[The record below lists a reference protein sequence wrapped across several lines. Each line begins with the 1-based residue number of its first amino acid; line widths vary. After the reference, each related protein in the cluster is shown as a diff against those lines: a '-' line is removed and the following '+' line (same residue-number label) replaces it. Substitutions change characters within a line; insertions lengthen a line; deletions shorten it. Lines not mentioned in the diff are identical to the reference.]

1 MTNSQSVRKPRI
13 QVVDAI
19 RGFALFGIL
28 ILHAI
33 EHFELCRYPET
44 SSGFLTWSDPA
55 IFKALFFIFG
65 GKAYSMFSIMFGFSF
80 FIQMDNQAGK
90 GVDFRMRFI
99 WRLVVL
105 FVFGYLH
112 ALMYQGDVLTVFAL
126 LGLPLVLMYKLT
138 NKVLIWLCVLFLIQ
152 IPTLYN
158 IILSFLDPGF
168 VFQQDWSIFEH
179 AFQTFAEG
187 SFQEVIRFNSFS
199 GHLAKWT
206 FTYNTGRY
214 LQMVGLF
221 IIGILLGRYKFFEN
235 IDKNKRLVFR
245 IFAGSVIGFVILY
258 SIQFAL
264 PVLKLYDTQTG
275 LIGSLSTSW
284 ANLFFTSLLVSGFI
298 LIYLAFRERNKFN
311 LLASYGRMSLTN
323 YVLQP
328 LIGVLVFYGY
338 GLGMYQYMGV
348 TISLGYGI
356 LFFILQLLFCKYWF
370 RYFYYGPLEWLW
382 RAITFFDFNI
392 KFKRIS
398 P

>member
-1 MTNSQSVRKPRI
+1 
-13 QVVDAI
+13 
-19 RGFALFGIL
+19 
-28 ILHAI
+28 
-33 EHFELCRYPET
+33 
-44 SSGFLTWSDPA
+44 
-55 IFKALFFIFG
+55 
-65 GKAYSMFSIMFGFSF
+65 
-80 FIQMDNQAGK
+80 
-90 GVDFRMRFI
+90 
-99 WRLVVL
+99 
-105 FVFGYLH
+105 
-112 ALMYQGDVLTVFAL
+112 
-126 LGLPLVLMYKLT
+126 
-138 NKVLIWLCVLFLIQ
+138 
-152 IPTLYN
+152 
-158 IILSFLDPGF
+158 
-168 VFQQDWSIFEH
+168 
-179 AFQTFAEG
+179 
-187 SFQEVIRFNSFS
+187 
-199 GHLAKWT
+199 LAKWT

-284 ANLFFTSLLVSGFI
+284 ANLFFTSLLMSGFI

-328 LIGVLVFYGY
+328 LIGVLIFYGY

-356 LFFILQLLFCKYWF
+356 LFFVLQLLFCKYWF

-382 RAITFFDFNI
+382 RAITFFDFGI
-392 KFKRIS
+392 RFKRIPS
-398 P
+398 